1 MRLVRHRCGNIVYSL
16 TQYSD
21 HVPDKHRHPP
31 PSQNAKSERALCR
44 VGDIL
49 EGASKEVS
57 LSDRRTTLCVVRK
70 DAAIYA
76 YVNACPHT
84 GAPLNWSGDQFLTRD
99 GDMIQ
104 CAIHGALFR
113 ITDGVC
119 IWGPCLHQRLQAVPT
134 VIADNQVTLADH
146 AELRLLHE

>member
-1 MRLVRHRCGNIVYSL
+1 MISSL
-16 TQYSD
+16 TAYSD
-21 HVPDKHRHPP
+21 LVPDSHQRPP
-31 PSQNAKSERALCR
+31 PSQNTPLERALCQ
-44 VGDIL
+44 VDDIL

-57 LSDRRTTLCVVRK
+57 LSDPRTTLCVVRK
-70 DAAIYA
+70 NAAIYT
-76 YVNACPHT
+76 YINACPHT

-119 IWGPCLHQRLQAVPT
+119 IWGPCVHRRLQAVPT
-134 VIADNQVTLADH
+134 VIRDNRVMLANDAMLGSPH
-146 AELRLLHE
+146 D